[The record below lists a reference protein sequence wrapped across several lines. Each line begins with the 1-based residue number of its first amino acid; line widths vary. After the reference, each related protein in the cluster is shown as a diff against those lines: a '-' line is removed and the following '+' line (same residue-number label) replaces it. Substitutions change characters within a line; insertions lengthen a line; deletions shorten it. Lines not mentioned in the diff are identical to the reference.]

1 MHDLS
6 ILYITVTGISET
18 VVLVAEIL
26 HGIRY
31 AYSVFFQGG
40 IIIISHED
48 LLQCKTL
55 PSPPN
60 GDWFCSNHFLLK
72 SRCTATC
79 SNGFLLF
86 SEMVEHGSENQ
97 ERIDVNSTEEWIEAA
112 SHCC

>member
-1 MHDLS
+1 MTRS
-6 ILYITVTGISET
+6 IPQISCARRLEKDS
-18 VVLVAEIL
+18 
-26 HGIRY
+26 RNC
-31 AYSVFFQGG
+31 FKGG

-97 ERIDVNSTEEWIEAA
+97 ERIDINSTEEGIDY
-112 SHCC
+112 SGSVIVDHN

>member
-6 ILYITVTGISET
+6 IQFDFSHTRTVLKG
-18 VVLVAEIL
+18 
-26 HGIRY
+26 
-31 AYSVFFQGG
+31 FKGG

-97 ERIDVNSTEEWIEAA
+97 ERIDINSTEEGIY
-112 SHCC
+112 